1 MDCLHCARQGDLLRV
16 ASLDRLARSLR
27 DLHSLIDEFTN
38 TGVTI
43 VFLQEN
49 LTYTPAGRS
58 PTSDLMLNLLGAF
71 AEFERSLIRERQAD
85 GIALAK
91 ARGVYTGRTP
101 TLTTEQLTQPQED
114 IARSV
119 PKTVVARRLGVNRST
134 LCRAPIERR
143 SDERFVK

>member
-1 MDCLHCARQGDLLRV
+1 MLRV

-27 DLHSLIDEFTN
+27 DLHSLVDEFTG
-38 TGVTI
+38 TGVTL

-58 PTSDLMLNLLGAF
+58 PTNDLMLNLLGAF

-91 ARGVYTGRTP
+91 TRGVYKGRTP
-101 TLTTEQLTQPQED
+101 ILTTQQLTQAQAD
-114 IARSV
+114 IDRGV
-119 PKTVVARRLGVNRST
+119 PKTVVARRLGVHRTT
-134 LCRAPIERR
+134 LYRALKPREPLQPILA
-143 SDERFVK
+143 